1 VSYGDETVTSNR
13 NVPPSAVTVTP
24 TTSGNRW
31 SRVALT
37 VVDVDVDVGDGS
49 GVDAVSSP
57 QLVRVV
63 APTTITAAT

>member
-1 VSYGDETVTSNR
+1 
-13 NVPPSAVTVTP
+13 VPPSAVTVTP

-37 VVDVDVDVGDGS
+37 VVDVDVGDGS